1 VMTLAV
7 VILLLIFPIV
17 MILNVKSFS
26 VPPPFQLRV
35 GKSLQVQHWL
45 AIIGVEFS
53 TLFGTFLLPKLSSIL
68 VSKYVTKRLMGSGLE
83 LSTLLNTQQ
92 SAPFP
97 TQFRHGMK
105 RLLGIRLV
113 LPIFGVVLSI
123 AYKFSFEN
131 VSIEDTIQISNV
143 ALVEAG
149 DLSVQF
155 DAPTQFTTNLLDLL
169 GLGDETS
176 IVFQN
181 STQIFL
187 VGPALGLSATNSL
200 LRGVLQTCHPHYYDR
215 FAFSSSP
222 TPSTEQI
229 GNNSIRVQD
238 SSGSSTVVDISFAAD
253 GSLAAGLGQLNPTSD
268 STKTAIYTEFVTVVR
283 AICVG
288 YVSWSRSDLY
298 PIFNSKIP
306 KTSTAPK
313 QPFIRWRGNHLL
325 SATLYLHSWDPRFQ
339 MLSKLVDKLME

>member
-1 VMTLAV
+1 
-7 VILLLIFPIV
+7 
-17 MILNVKSFS
+17 
-26 VPPPFQLRV
+26 
-35 GKSLQVQHWL
+35 
-45 AIIGVEFS
+45 
-53 TLFGTFLLPKLSSIL
+53 
-68 VSKYVTKRLMGSGLE
+68 
-83 LSTLLNTQQ
+83 
-92 SAPFP
+92 
-97 TQFRHGMK
+97 
-105 RLLGIRLV
+105 
-113 LPIFGVVLSI
+113 
-123 AYKFSFEN
+123 

-187 VGPALGLSATNSL
+187 VGPALDLSATNSL

-268 STKTAIYTEFVTVVR
+268 PTKTAIYTEFVTVVR

-298 PIFNSKIP
+298 PISQLQDPQKVNCTQAALHQMAWQSSPISKL
-306 KTSTAPK
+306 
-313 QPFIRWRGNHLL
+313 H
-325 SATLYLHSWDPRFQ
+325 LHSWDPRFQ
-339 MLSKLVDKLME
+339 VLGKLVDKLME